1 MSRTGVYD
9 EKYGFIPDDDIVPE
23 NPQTT
28 NRDRFQAMSNEEMAD
43 FLSDHEFAL
52 FGMWAKPSFI
62 LDWLTSTDWNG
73 YMRTAEKEKWGVKE
87 GEG

>member
-1 MSRTGVYD
+1 MTVEEWKR
-9 EKYGFIPDDDIVPE
+9 K
-23 NPQTT
+23 NPPIQRKRST
-28 NRDRFQAMSNEEMAD
+28 NGDRLRAMSDEELAL